1 MKTKIFIIAA
11 VLLAGAAGFTTMAT
25 MDRKGIKAPADDSG
39 HVLTALWSQYE
50 AARKDDKPLRQIE
63 ILEKIRKEA
72 QARRYHWDYY
82 DALNKWLGVQTSRN
96 WKLRAQ
102 YRDSL
107 AAAIEKYG
115 EPIVTYMWKR
125 QSGGGNLTDFI
136 LTNRTRLEAGRNP
149 AFYKGT
155 MVQGQMNGLLA
166 DCIKDDFEFALWNE
180 YSSAPERAGVAEI
193 LSDKIGNTY
202 PSAQWL
208 EFLETERLLDL
219 RSAPDADRMAAWESY
234 ARKYEGKAVS
244 LFARERMAWQ
254 EFGAIQAMEY
264 QGAGDCSSRYK
275 ALADECK
282 ALENERKAYTK
293 GMDSRIARSIEGIK
307 GLLSTLEEESVDVY
321 VDGGRFVVTLR
332 NVDKVTV
339 EMLPEKEKARPLLR
353 QVLPNPRRSFYAADT
368 VTLDI
373 PRCDDGEYSV
383 SAKGQRAEASMR
395 YNRYSLSIAARQ
407 SSDGIGVFVADSRT
421 GEPAG
426 EVDLELER
434 SGRKVA
440 SADGFVSDGFA
451 VLPSGISGKV
461 KEGADNILVARQ
473 KDSDGYLRMSP
484 GVSLPSF
491 RESEGDD
498 SADDSFCQV
507 FTDKGAYNPGETVHF
522 KALFYEGSFSRQ
534 LRTTP
539 EGVDVS
545 VSLADPEGN
554 ELESVRL
561 KTNGF
566 GSVAGSFEI
575 PVGCRNGL
583 FTIEAQSEE
592 TSGGRAIR
600 VDEFVLPTYDVR
612 FDKAERLYFPGD
624 TVRVTG
630 KVGSY
635 SGHSLAAASA
645 VSEVKRYGSIIQQ
658 GDVRIGPDGSFSVVF
673 IAADQGNYITT
684 VKVSDSTGETKE
696 FTDYLYVDSGFGIGI
711 SVINKAEGSALKEWN
726 GAGYYRSFPVI
737 VSERVAK
744 TNIVVRNSQGQQV
757 RIPSGFVL
765 KDPAGNVCKT
775 GSAMSGDTLDIH
787 LDKPGEYILTVTAVA
802 MSAGGE
808 VKSENSL
815 RLLSIPD
822 DASSIGFEAEHV
834 FKLCGPAAGGK
845 FRTGDTIDLQAGS
858 ARGPVWMVVELFG
871 DSRQLLQKR
880 LLRFSG
886 EPGQEGSLQ
895 HVVFPVKEEYPGF
908 LFLSVF
914 YFHNG
919 AHYTFTH
926 SFVRE
931 RTVEELP
938 LSFSSFR
945 DRTFPGEEYTI
956 SLETAPGVEALAAVF
971 DKSSETI
978 ARNTW
983 PKLSL
988 QRRGAIPVWYAAADG
1003 GVRPYRNRRMMDFK
1017 VANASKAVAGSVSGA
1032 ELRDEDYSIED
1043 AFYSIEDALDFPVME
1058 ESSDGLVSYMAMPA
1072 SGSGNAA
1079 DVPIRSD
1086 YSTTLAF
1093 EPFLRSG
1100 DSGRLEFKVRNSD
1113 KLSTF
1118 VVQVWAHDRLMKN
1131 NVVRKEMLVSIPV
1144 KVSVVEPKYLY
1155 KGDAYILHGTV
1166 SNNSGEPVSGTAT
1179 LQAFATGD
1187 HRSSSPLFSRS
1198 MELTVPAG
1206 GSVPVVFEVGARDC
1220 DTLGLKLVFADGEG
1234 QFSDGMFVK
1243 VPVLASEQTL
1253 TESHSAVLL
1262 DGEDKEA
1269 LLERL
1274 RSEFTGTSSLGAV
1287 QKEID
1292 VRAMLLQAV
1301 PGKAEPK
1308 GKDVLSLSEAFYV
1321 RKVAEALGASVDRTL
1336 SDADLSSRIA
1346 SCQNAD
1352 GGAAWFEGMKSSP
1365 VITAVL
1371 LERYAKLRG
1380 AGLGTWDFDPARAV
1394 AYLDRSQF
1402 LHGHSMPYWCG
1413 CLSAEQYAFV
1423 RSLYA
1428 EVLFDVSASTPGEKD
1443 DYSRNLKEFKKFIKD
1458 YLTPGK
1464 KEGRGLNGRILEKAR
1479 RIKTLVN
1486 LVNNEGGAVLARE
1499 WGIRFSAV
1507 SKMNK
1512 SAASDVESLLEYS
1525 VDHRDGGKYYP
1536 NAVMPWR
1543 GLLESELYAHA
1554 LLSDL
1559 LSDPRLPLDDAKGR
1573 ACADVAKGVR
1583 LWMMLQ
1589 KETQQWDDDPAFVD
1603 AVASVVAGGEEVLST
1618 KVIALTKTY
1627 SKPFGEIAAAGNGF
1641 TVERRFFKAVKG
1653 EDSSQGRVE
1662 IFPGSVLR
1670 AGDKVTVEYRIWNQ
1684 ENRSFVKLTAPREAM
1699 FRPVDQLSGHYG
1711 WWLSPFRV
1719 AGTYSVTPQG
1729 YRNVKTDCTEY
1740 FFDVYPEEDT
1750 VVSEDFFITQ
1760 DGTFSAPV
1768 VTVESLYA
1776 PHYRANAAFQGPLGT
1791 K

>member
-208 EFLETERLLDL
+208 EFLETERLLNAQSVQD
-219 RSAPDADRMAAWESY
+219 DGRMAAWEAY
-234 ARKYEGKAVS
+234 ARKYKGKAVS

-254 EFGAIQAMEY
+254 EFSAVQAMEY

-395 YNRYSLSIAARQ
+395 YNRYSLSIAARPFA
-407 SSDGIGVFVADSRT
+407 GGMGVFVADCGT

-426 EVDLELER
+426 KVDLELDR
-434 SGRKVA
+434 SGKAVA
-440 SADGFVSDGFA
+440 CVEGFVSDGFA
-451 VLPSGISGKV
+451 VLPAGISSKV

-473 KDSDGYLRMSP
+473 KDSDGFLRMSP
-484 GVSLPSF
+484 GVSVQAF
-491 RESEGDD
+491 REYYEEVAGE
-498 SADDSFCQV
+498 DDSFCTV
-507 FTDKGAYNPGETVHF
+507 FTDKAAYNPGETVGF
-522 KALFYEGSFSRQ
+522 KALFYEGSIFGQ
-534 LRTTP
+534 LRTTA
-539 EGVDVS
+539 EGVKVS
-545 VSLADPEGN
+545 VSLVDPEGN
-554 ELESVRL
+554 KVANLDSR
-561 KTNGF
+561 TNEF

-575 PVGCRNGL
+575 PVGCRNGQ
-583 FTIEAQSEE
+583 FTVEASSEE
-592 TSGGRAIR
+592 AIGDRVIR
-600 VDEFVLPTYDVR
+600 VDEFILPTYDVR
-612 FDKAERLYFPGD
+612 FDKVDRLYFPGD
-624 TVRVTG
+624 TVRISGRVE
-630 KVGSY
+630 SF

-684 VKVSDSTGETKE
+684 VKVTDSTGETKE
-696 FTDYLYVDSGFGIGI
+696 FSYYLYVDSEFTIWM
-711 SVINKAEGSALKEWN
+711 SVLNKAEGSVLKE
-726 GAGYYRSFPVI
+726 AGRPRSYRIAPEI
-737 VSERVAK
+737 VSGETAK
-744 TNIVVRNSQGQQV
+744 VSFEVLDEHGL
-757 RIPSGFVL
+757 PSVPVSFEYVL
-765 KDPAGNVCKT
+765 KDPDGTVCDS
-775 GSAMSGDTLDIH
+775 GSVLSGGTKDFL
-787 LDKPGEYILTVTAVA
+787 LEKPGEYVLAASAVIQ
-802 MSAGGE
+802 SAGGE
-808 VKSENSL
+808 VKSENSIGL
-815 RLLSIPD
+815 IWIPD
-822 DASSIGFEAEHV
+822 EAPSIGFKVENV
-834 FKLCGPAAGGK
+834 FKLCGRTAGGK
-845 FRTGDTIDLQAGS
+845 FLPGDSLDLQAGS
-858 ARGPVWMVVELFG
+858 SCGPVWMVVELFG
-871 DSRQLLQKR
+871 DRRQLLDKR

-886 EPGQEGSLQ
+886 TPGTEGSLQ
-895 HVVFPVKEEYPGF
+895 HVVFPVKEEYPDE

-919 AHYTFTH
+919 AHYSYTH
-926 SFVRE
+926 DFSRE
-931 RTVEELP
+931 RAAEELP
-938 LSFSSFR
+938 LTFSSFR

-1043 AFYSIEDALDFPVME
+1043 ALDFPVMASVE
-1058 ESSDGLVSYMAMPA
+1058 EVSSDGLVEYAAMGVFDRDP
-1072 SGSGNAA
+1072 GG
-1079 DVPIRSD
+1079 DIPIRSD

-1187 HRSSSPLFSRS
+1187 HRSSSPLFSKS

-1206 GSVPVVFEVGARDC
+1206 GSVPVVFDVGARDC
-1220 DTLGLKLVFADGEG
+1220 DTLGLKLVFADREG

-1346 SCQNAD
+1346 YCQNAD

-1428 EVLFDVSASTPGEKD
+1428 EVPFDVSASTPGEKD

-1627 SKPFGEIAAAGNGF
+1627 SKPFGEIVAAGNGF

-1670 AGDKVTVEYRIWNQ
+1670 TGDKVTVEYRIWNQ

-1729 YRNVKTDCTEY
+1729 YRNVKTDRTEY